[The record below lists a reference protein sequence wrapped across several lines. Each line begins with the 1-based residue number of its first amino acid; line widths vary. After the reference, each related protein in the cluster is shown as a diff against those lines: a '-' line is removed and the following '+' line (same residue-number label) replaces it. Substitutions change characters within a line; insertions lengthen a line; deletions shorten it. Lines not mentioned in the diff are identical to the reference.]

1 MGEGFALLSAFT
13 VFWYNLSH
21 THTSSETIT
30 SNKNRKCTG
39 MLTRWCNMYMCY
51 NRRVT
56 TGLFQCVNVFF
67 FGNILCRVTGC
78 GVMILTSSRC
88 INEAR
93 SAASCLPMAVSTL
106 HNSVLSCMVTV
117 WLVNAALF
125 RHSPSE
131 NTNIWHQT
139 TIHALTLTFLY

>member
-30 SNKNRKCTG
+30 SNMNRKCTG

-56 TGLFQCVNVFF
+56 TGLFQCVNVFL
-67 FGNILCRVTGC
+67 GNILCRVTGCC